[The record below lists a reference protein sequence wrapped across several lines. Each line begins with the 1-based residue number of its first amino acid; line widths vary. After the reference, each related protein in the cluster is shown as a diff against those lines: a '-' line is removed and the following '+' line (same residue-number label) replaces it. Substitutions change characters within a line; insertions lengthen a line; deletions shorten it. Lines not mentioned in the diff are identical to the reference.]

1 MVNKSLM
8 ALVDEASKIEMALI
22 QSGGEITPEVEKLI
36 EIKDLQLPE
45 KVDGYDLVME
55 RMESISRFYEE
66 KANMFLKMAESAGN
80 VGKELKFRI
89 KNAMALMA
97 TDEISGF
104 DVRFKMMSANPTCII
119 DDETKIEGHY
129 KITEIVTKIDKK
141 KIAEDLKLGVPVV
154 GAHLE
159 HSQYVRR
166 FVNKPTK
173 KGKQDAKE

>member
-22 QSGGEITPEVEKLI
+22 ESGGVFTSEVEKLI

-55 RMESISRFYEE
+55 RMESLARFYDE
-66 KANMFLKMAESAGN
+66 KAQMFLKMSDAASN
-80 VGKELKFRI
+80 VEKELKTRI
-89 KNAMALMA
+89 KHAMTTMNS
-97 TDEISGF
+97 DEISGH
-104 DVRFKMMSANPTCII
+104 DVRFKMMNANPTCVIE
-119 DDETKIEGHY
+119 DENKIEGHY

-141 KIAEDLKLGVPVV
+141 RIAEDLKLGVPVT

-166 FVNKPTK
+166 FVNKPTP
-173 KGKQDAKE
+173 KGKKNAKE